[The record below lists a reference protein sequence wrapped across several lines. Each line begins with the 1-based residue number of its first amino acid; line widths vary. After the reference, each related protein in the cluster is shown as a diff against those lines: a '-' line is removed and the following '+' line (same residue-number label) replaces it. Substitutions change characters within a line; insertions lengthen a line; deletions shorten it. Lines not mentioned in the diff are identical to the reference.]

1 MEISISNQAE
11 ERLNKISKATGFTI
25 SDVLDRALMLFYLS
39 SIKNEFELRQEFD
52 LWEKASDEDFSNF
65 EKEL

>member
-1 MEISISNQAE
+1 MEISISNQVE
-11 ERLNKISKATGFTI
+11 ERLNKISKATGFST

-39 SIKNEFELRQEFD
+39 SIRDEFELKQEFD

>member
-1 MEISISNQAE
+1 MEISLSNQAE
-11 ERLNKISKATGFTI
+11 ERLNKISKATGFSN
-25 SDVLDRALMLFYLS
+25 SDVLDRALMLFYLNS
-39 SIKNEFELRQEFD
+39 VRNELELRQEFD